1 MNGSASSSTVSTNV
15 QNAGRA
21 HFLLYFIL
29 LRFICFFFFF
39 PWRFEHQFQFL
50 WPPIKN
56 TYRRGRERERG
67 QATGIWGPGREL
79 DA

>member
-1 MNGSASSSTVSTNV
+1 MEVPRRRLSPLMYKTLGALISYYT
-15 QNAGRA
+15 
-21 HFLLYFIL
+21 LY
-29 LRFICFFFFF
+29 CFALFVFFF